1 MSLKSTGLFAL
12 HGFPLNDLSFTGTI
26 KDDAIDLTAIQAS
39 YARGLAQ
46 GHAYLSGPEA
56 ERQLSFDVAL
66 KGAYVGEA
74 MGTVEQF
81 IATQR
86 DTPPTLSNRFQQLH
100 DLRMNFQ
107 LTAKGLYHDL
117 LSYQGQGS
125 MDLSGAQLAK
135 INLLGSL
142 SRALSQNSIFSFT
155 SLELNKA
162 QSNFVLDREKLS
174 LPDLKISGNSAII
187 EASGTYFLDKKTM
200 AFTAK
205 LYPFG
210 QGKTLFSNAVGF
222 VLVPLSNAFGLK
234 LSGTLEQPNWRFTYG
249 PRNFLYNITGTNPN
263 EAAAIPEQTPTDIT
277 RKLPPP
283 YLRR

>member
-1 MSLKSTGLFAL
+1 
-12 HGFPLNDLSFTGTI
+12 
-26 KDDAIDLTAIQAS
+26 
-39 YARGLAQ
+39 
-46 GHAYLSGPEA
+46 
-56 ERQLSFDVAL
+56 
-66 KGAYVGEA
+66 
-74 MGTVEQF
+74 
-81 IATQR
+81 
-86 DTPPTLSNRFQQLH
+86 
-100 DLRMNFQ
+100 
-107 LTAKGLYHDL
+107 
-117 LSYQGQGS
+117 
-125 MDLSGAQLAK
+125 
-135 INLLGSL
+135 
-142 SRALSQNSIFSFT
+142 
-155 SLELNKA
+155 
-162 QSNFVLDREKLS
+162 
-174 LPDLKISGNSAII
+174 
-187 EASGTYFLDKKTM
+187 M